1 MHATTEQLLS
11 LRDGAPVAELTAAH
25 VRACPTCRQELD
37 ALVAMRERLRGLPEI
52 TPPAELWSAVGVR
65 LASGEV
71 RPARPA
77 RHPAWSWLAIA
88 ASVTL
93 ALSLLWVVDDDTADR
108 PAPGTTT
115 DLVAST
121 PAPSNSLPGGRAT
134 ALVKTSRELEAALRA
149 LPAAPRVT
157 RTSTALTVAELEDSL
172 VRIDAEL
179 NRPSLPAEREIALW
193 RQRVGLMDALMQV
206 RYAELAETY

>member
-25 VRACPTCRQELD
+25 VRTCPTCRQELED
-37 ALVAMRERLRGLPEI
+37 LVEMRARLRALPEVA
-52 TPPAELWSAVGVR
+52 PPAASWDAIAAQ
-65 LASGEV
+65 LACG
-71 RPARPA
+71 PARPGRTT
-77 RHPAWSWLAIA
+77 RHPAWSWLAMA
-88 ASVTL
+88 ASITL
-93 ALSLLWVVDDDTADR
+93 ALSLLWIVDDDPADR

-121 PAPSNSLPGGRAT
+121 PAPSNSVQGGQAT
-134 ALVKTSRELEAALRA
+134 ALVQTSRELEAALRA

-157 RTSTALTVAELEDSL
+157 RASTALTVAELEDGL
-172 VRIDAEL
+172 MQIDAEL
-179 NRPSLPAEREIALW
+179 NRQGLPPEKEVALW